1 MLDLR
6 FVRENINQ
14 VKEAVKNKN
23 ENVDIDRLLSLDTRH
38 RKLQK
43 ELDSLR
49 HERNKVS
56 KEIAKSKQ
64 EGKEELEKI
73 KEMREVSQHI
83 KRLEKEGKEIKKTI
97 YELLIWIPNIPHR
110 SVPVGKDSSFNKI
123 IRETKRDE
131 LKFKPLPHWQ
141 LIEMHK
147 LLDFGKASKVAGT
160 HFPCYTGIGAQLERA
175 LINFMINTHIPNGYK
190 ELFVPF
196 LVNREAMF
204 GTGQLPKL
212 EEDMYLIEKDDMFLN
227 PTAEV
232 PITNLHRDE
241 IIKEE
246 DLPIK
251 YVGYTASFRREAGS
265 YGKETKGLQRVHQF
279 NKVEL
284 VKIVD
289 PSTSYEELETLTM
302 DAEKILTLLELPY
315 RVTLLS
321 TGDLSFASAKTYDL
335 EVWSPGSEK
344 YFEVSSSSNFGDFQA
359 RRSNIRLRKGGELI
373 YPHTLNASGVAT
385 PRTFIALIEN
395 YQEDNGSIRIPSVL
409 SPYMGGLERIES
421 GTR

>member
-1 MLDLR
+1 
-6 FVRENINQ
+6 
-14 VKEAVKNKN
+14 
-23 ENVDIDRLLSLDTRH
+23 
-38 RKLQK
+38 
-43 ELDSLR
+43 
-49 HERNKVS
+49 
-56 KEIAKSKQ
+56 
-64 EGKEELEKI
+64 
-73 KEMREVSQHI
+73 
-83 KRLEKEGKEIKKTI
+83 
-97 YELLIWIPNIPHR
+97 
-110 SVPVGKDSSFNKI
+110 
-123 IRETKRDE
+123 
-131 LKFKPLPHWQ
+131 
-141 LIEMHK
+141 
-147 LLDFGKASKVAGT
+147 
-160 HFPCYTGIGAQLERA
+160 
-175 LINFMINTHIPNGYK
+175 
-190 ELFVPF
+190 
-196 LVNREAMF
+196 MF

-265 YGKETKGLQRVHQF
+265 YGKDTKGLQRVHQF

-289 PSTSYEELETLTM
+289 PSISYEELETLTM

-344 YFEVSSSSNFGDFQA
+344 YLEVSSSSNFGDFQA

-409 SPYMGGLERIES
+409 IPYMGGLERIES
-421 GTR
+421 GTK